1 MTDDVIVACLGPKHN
16 WKEEMNG
23 GMTGMAKQ
31 SMTLSMGYE
40 SLSKAEFTSALQ
52 LLRRHMKI
60 YRSKKSLLET
70 LAIAR
75 QQVTEPAIV
84 SRITRMDT
92 QIGEFKSERAEKKEK
107 LGPARE
113 QRLRNNAYALCAEE
127 IVKTQSQPVL
137 NGKIESVQKSCDKK
151 RASTTELTNL
161 VYKRVKAMHDLAN
174 QFDTLKEEALA
185 EDTKLKI
192 APAN

>member
-1 MTDDVIVACLGPKHN
+1 
-16 WKEEMNG
+16 
-23 GMTGMAKQ
+23 
-31 SMTLSMGYE
+31 
-40 SLSKAEFTSALQ
+40 
-52 LLRRHMKI
+52 MKI

-92 QIGEFKSERAEKKEK
+92 QIGEFKSERAEKKQK
-107 LGPARE
+107 LAPARE
-113 QRLRNNAYALCAEE
+113 QRMRNNAYALCAEE